1 MPRSP
6 LVAAVLTLV
15 LAACAGP
22 AAIETTT
29 DPTTVTTTTS
39 TTAPAATDPT
49 IAPTTDPGT
58 PAYDHLVA
66 TFTYGSDLVGEVH
79 ALPGTGERPVVVTVH
94 GGGWY
99 GGSRFSLGPLADA
112 LAGRDVVAVNV
123 SYRTGSEGGGYPA
136 TFEDVAC
143 AIRHAAGAA
152 APYTTTPG
160 RIVVVGH
167 SAGAH
172 LGAVATLSDVFGADC
187 DAPAA
192 PVAGF
197 VGLAGPYDTD
207 LLAFALERFFGTDP
221 EVDPAPWEAGNPL
234 AYAAE
239 RPDVPFLLLHG
250 DEDEVVAVSF
260 TEGFAAALEAG
271 GHPVEVQVLP
281 GIDHRQVA
289 DPLVVA
295 DLIAAFAGR

>member
-1 MPRSP
+1 MMPRSR
-6 LVAAVLTLV
+6 LAAAVLAVV
-15 LAACAGP
+15 LTACGGP
-22 AAIETTT
+22 AAVETTT
-29 DPTTVTTTTS
+29 TTTTS
-39 TTAPAATDPT
+39 TTTTAPPAS
-49 IAPTTDPGT
+49 APTTIPGA
-58 PAYDHLVA
+58 PAYDHLAA
-66 TFTYGSDLVGEVH
+66 TFTYGFDLVGEVH

-136 TFEDVAC
+136 TFDDVAC
-143 AIRHAAGAA
+143 AIRHAAVAA
-152 APYTTTPG
+152 APYTTTPE

-172 LGAVATLSDVFGADC
+172 LGAVAVMSDVFGADC

-192 PVAGF
+192 PVTGF

-221 EVDPAPWEAGNPL
+221 EVDPAPWEAGNPFT
-234 AYAAE
+234 YAAE
-239 RPDVPFLLLHG
+239 RPDVAFLLLHG
-250 DEDEVVAVSF
+250 DADEVVALSF
-260 TEGFAAALEAG
+260 AEDFAAALEAG
-271 GHPVEVQVLP
+271 GHAVELQVLP
-281 GIDHRQVA
+281 GIDHAQVA

-295 DLIAAFAGR
+295 DLIAAFAR